1 MQTTFSLNIEATNV
15 IVYTHN
21 SENFSFYMDTTQ
33 AINLVLLYQN
43 KEEEIIKKLRQ
54 NFLEFSLDDII
65 NNEKK
70 IVKYRLCY
78 PEKNIL
84 DEIKELKEIPYYINI
99 NVDEKSNDIYKELNV
114 NINIKKNNNKK
125 VILLIHISDNENWAV
140 IGKTK
145 FIEEWFDDK
154 DDNEKNMKIKLLPL
168 VDGFVKLPEIEFLE
182 YEISE
187 NNDDI
192 LKINEEENKGEFT
205 IGKMNFEP
213 IEYGTLIEGNE
224 KVVNI
229 TPAKEC
235 ALKLNLT

>member
-78 PEKNIL
+78 PEKI
-84 DEIKELKEIPYYINI
+84 
-99 NVDEKSNDIYKELNV
+99 
-114 NINIKKNNNKK
+114 
-125 VILLIHISDNENWAV
+125 
-140 IGKTK
+140 
-145 FIEEWFDDK
+145 F
-154 DDNEKNMKIKLLPL
+154 
-168 VDGFVKLPEIEFLE
+168 
-182 YEISE
+182 
-187 NNDDI
+187 
-192 LKINEEENKGEFT
+192 
-205 IGKMNFEP
+205 
-213 IEYGTLIEGNE
+213 
-224 KVVNI
+224 
-229 TPAKEC
+229 
-235 ALKLNLT
+235 

>member
-1 MQTTFSLNIEATNV
+1 MNN
-15 IVYTHN
+15 
-21 SENFSFYMDTTQ
+21 TQ
-33 AINLVLLYQN
+33 YINLVLLLDK
-43 KEEEIIKKLRQ
+43 KENEIIKKLRK

-65 NNEKK
+65 NSERKT
-70 IVKYRLCY
+70 IKYRLCY
-78 PEKNIL
+78 PEKNII
-84 DEIKELKEIPYYINI
+84 DEIKELREIPYYINI
-99 NVDEKSNDIYKELNV
+99 TLDEINNDIYKELNV

-125 VILLIHISDNENWAV
+125 VILLIHINDNENWAV

-145 FIEEWFDDK
+145 FNEEWLDDK
-154 DDNEKNMKIKLLPL
+154 DDTEKNMKIKLLPL

-235 ALKLNLT
+235 ALKLNFT